1 MRAAGPLPYFLQGVL
16 MTTAENHLAPKRE
29 QRRSI
34 HPLPVRATHWI
45 NAFAIICMVMSG
57 WEIYNASPLFAFTFP
72 KWATLGGWLG
82 GAIAWHLAAMWLLV
96 INGLIYLG
104 YGLLGGHFRRHFL
117 PLRAR
122 DLLRDLK
129 HALTFKLAHQAGIY
143 NAVQRLMYMV
153 VLLLGVLVVAS
164 GMSIWKPVQLNS
176 LVDLFG
182 GYDVARRVH
191 FIAMAGIVAFVVVH
205 LALVLIVP
213 STLLPMLTGRAPKH
227 RLKQESQA

>member
-1 MRAAGPLPYFLQGVL
+1 
-16 MTTAENHLAPKRE
+16 MTTANTSPPQK
-29 QRRSI
+29 QSRRII
-34 HPLPVRATHWI
+34 HPLLVRATHWL
-45 NAFAIICMVMSG
+45 NAFAIVCMVMSG

-82 GAIAWHLAAMWLLV
+82 GAIAWHLAAMWLLLV
-96 INGLIYLG
+96 NGLIYLA
-104 YGLLGGHFRRHFL
+104 YGFLGGHFRRHFL
-117 PLRAR
+117 PLRVA

-129 HALTFKLAHQAGIY
+129 DALRFKLTHQAGIY
-143 NAVQRLMYMV
+143 NAVQRLMYMA

-164 GMSIWKPVQLNS
+164 GLSIWKPVQLDS

-191 FIAMAGIVAFVVVH
+191 FIAMAGIVGFVAIH

-213 STLLPMLTGRAPKH
+213 STLLPMVTGREPKH
-227 RLKQESQA
+227 GLKQHGSNQEQQA

>member
-1 MRAAGPLPYFLQGVL
+1 
-16 MTTAENHLAPKRE
+16 MTTAQNPPAPK
-29 QRRSI
+29 QVRRRVI

-45 NAFAIICMVMSG
+45 NAFAIVCMVMSG
-57 WEIYNASPLFAFTFP
+57 WQIYNASPLFAFTFP

-82 GAIAWHLAAMWLLV
+82 GAIAWHLAAMWLLA

-104 YGLLGGHFRRHFL
+104 YGFLSGHFRRGFL
-117 PLRAR
+117 PLRVR

-129 HALTFKLAHQAGIY
+129 DALTFKLVHQAGIY

-164 GMSIWKPVQLNS
+164 GLSIWKPVQLDS

-182 GYDVARRVH
+182 GYEIARRVH

-213 STLLPMLTGRAPKH
+213 STLLPMVTGRVPKQKLS
-227 RLKQESQA
+227 RELQA